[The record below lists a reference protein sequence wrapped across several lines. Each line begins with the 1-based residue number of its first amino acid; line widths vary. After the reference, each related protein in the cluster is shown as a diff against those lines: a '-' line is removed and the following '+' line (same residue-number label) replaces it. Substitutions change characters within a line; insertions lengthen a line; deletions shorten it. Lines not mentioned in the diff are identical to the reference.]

1 MVVFFLSH
9 QESGFSENST
19 KVFLTTCM
27 AVTWVLTGIFG
38 NLTFGKDAV
47 FDDGSNGVGGFYK
60 IQLKTDFRGQ
70 TRVFLTT
77 WVD

>member
-1 MVVFFLSH
+1 MV
-9 QESGFSENST
+9 
-19 KVFLTTCM
+19 
-27 AVTWVLTGIFG
+27 VTWVLTGIFG

-47 FDDGSNGVGGFYK
+47 FDDGSNGVCGFYK